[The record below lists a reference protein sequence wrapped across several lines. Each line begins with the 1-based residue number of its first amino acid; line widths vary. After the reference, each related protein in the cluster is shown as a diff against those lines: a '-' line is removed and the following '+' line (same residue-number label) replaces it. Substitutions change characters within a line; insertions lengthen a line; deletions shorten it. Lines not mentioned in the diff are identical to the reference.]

1 MKRGQANND
10 YFDATL
16 QLKDKSMR
24 AVCFSPDKHSHMK
37 SKLESSSPM
46 KISNY
51 HIKHNRCTDQDKVH
65 INERT
70 KLSDPNKSE
79 ITFDFTEITEE
90 EKEDTE
96 STDSIEEIMA
106 NENAKSKVNITGRVT
121 VVELPTT
128 ITSNGKTLTKQEC
141 TLTDETGSMRL
152 VLWEEDTK
160 RIQSGNTYKFS

>member
-1 MKRGQANND
+1 MSPIKRSQANND

-24 AVCFSPDKHSHMK
+24 AVCFAPDKHSHMK
-37 SKLESSSPM
+37 SKLESSSPL

-51 HIKHNRCTDQDKVH
+51 HIKRNRYTDQDEVH
-65 INERT
+65 INKRT

-79 ITFDFTEITEE
+79 ITFTEITAEE
-90 EKEDTE
+90 QEDIE
-96 STDSIEEIMA
+96 STDSIQEIIA

-121 VVELPTT
+121 VIELPTT

-152 VLWEEDTK
+152 VLREEDIK
-160 RIQSGNTYKFS
+160 RIQSGNT